1 MSWRALTTKY
11 FGAMSR
17 ENVELLLRL
26 QPGRHV
32 DLVRLFCDEHRW
44 ATFTEAAAPFYD
56 ADFQSTVTVLGIE
69 RSGTGMD
76 GFRALWRDWLAPWAT
91 YRTEVERT
99 VDLGERVLVLN
110 RSFGRLEGSTREVGE
125 APAGVWTVRAGKIAR
140 GELYLDRADA
150 LAAAGPAA

>member
-1 MSWRALTTKY
+1 
-11 FGAMSR
+11 MSR

-26 QPGRHV
+26 QPDRHV

-44 ATFTEAAAPFYD
+44 AAFTDTAAPFYH
-56 ADFQSTVTVLGIE
+56 ADFQSVTTVL
-69 RSGTGMD
+69 GTGMD

-91 YRTEVERT
+91 YRTEVERA

-110 RSFGRLEGSTREVGE
+110 RSFGRLEGSTQEVGE
-125 APAGVWTVRAGKIAR
+125 APAGVWTVRDGKIAR

-150 LAAAGPAA
+150 LAAAGLAA